1 MTGQEQ
7 AKRALEIAA
16 AGGHNLLFVGP
27 PGSGK
32 SMLAQR
38 LPGILPP
45 LSPEELLEVSMI
57 QSVAG
62 LLETVE
68 QWCQPAGPLDDVSIL
83 GLQWLGTTP
92 AG

>member
-1 MTGQEQ
+1 MDRNQDPFGEQ
-7 AKRALEIAA
+7 AMADCVVAGRDRTLE
-16 AGGHNLLFVGP
+16 
-27 PGSGK
+27 
-32 SMLAQR
+32 
-38 LPGILPP
+38 
-45 LSPEELLEVSMI
+45 

>member
-1 MTGQEQ
+1 MADCVVAGRDRT
-7 AKRALEIAA
+7 LE
-16 AGGHNLLFVGP
+16 
-27 PGSGK
+27 
-32 SMLAQR
+32 
-38 LPGILPP
+38 
-45 LSPEELLEVSMI
+45 